1 MPYPNFLKQ
10 LLETGSVSIETPDA
24 PTDAERSLS
33 VDILREFESNWRL
46 NWAQEAPEFHPS
58 SASWASESLYRC
70 CQLLLYRDLL
80 VEDSLASECPI
91 ADADM
96 PRIHYN
102 VDLTFRFLPNLWRFA
117 QREAEVDPLT
127 QVIRNWC
134 LRWPLSSVGA
144 VNLADPN
151 LVPPETADESQTT
164 DLGSTEIHFPIQ
176 EFWPHP
182 SLAQQYVDR
191 IVEHKD
197 NTRLKAP
204 HVADRILAI
213 AGDHLGL
220 FQSIQEKLLI
230 KE

>member
-1 MPYPNFLKQ
+1 MSYPNFLKQ
-10 LLETGSVSIETPDA
+10 LLDTGSVSIETPDG
-24 PTDAERSLS
+24 PTDAERSLG
-33 VDILREFESNWRL
+33 VDILCEFESDWRL
-46 NWAQEAPEFHPS
+46 NWALQAPAFHPV

-70 CQLLLYRDLL
+70 CQLLLYRDLR
-80 VEDSLASECPI
+80 VEDSLASECST
-91 ADADM
+91 ADADL
-96 PRIHYN
+96 PRVHYN
-102 VDLTFRFLPNLWRFA
+102 VDLTFRFLPTLWRFT

-127 QVIRNWC
+127 QIIRNWC
-134 LRWPLSSVGA
+134 LRWPMSSVGA
-144 VNLADPN
+144 VNLTAPN
-151 LVPPETADESQTT
+151 LALSEAVDETPTAAP
-164 DLGSTEIHFPIQ
+164 GPTEINFPIQ
-176 EFWPHP
+176 EFWSHP
-182 SLAQQYVDR
+182 SLAQCYVDR